1 MIYGLGT
8 GNIINA
14 GVREVIP
21 LSVGELGEHKY
32 LRRKMLELGYKRKNM
47 AKRKMPRCMS
57 TQHPD
62 NATTP
67 FFSNAQ
73 VMEGEDEVKE
83 AFYVYSTLGC
93 MEQMWDSEGK
103 EVDNYVVKKLLNN
116 YGHYFAKN
124 KLGKD
129 LFLTVRVPNPG
140 VEKTEGKIL
149 LEALEGIPRNF
160 DAASAFY
167 GEEVAPIFEIIL
179 PMTTDTVSLE
189 RVKNYY
195 ERFVVGKGKGK
206 LSQKDITVEE
216 WIGKFGPETINV
228 IPLVEDLDSMR
239 DIKKIVGGYLQGK
252 KMEYQR
258 VFLARSDPALNY
270 GSAAAVLI
278 IKNALLQLQEVEEK
292 ESVEIYP
299 ILGAG
304 TAPFRGNLRPDN
316 VDSFLEAYPS
326 MQTYTIQSAFKYD
339 YEPSVVMEGIS
350 KLNNTKRE
358 KPIEVDEGKSSAIA
372 AKISAEYLKQVK
384 VLAPIINTAAKFIPS
399 RRKRKLHVG
408 LFGYSRQMH
417 GGVKLPR
424 AIRFCCALY
433 SVGIP
438 PEMLG
443 VNALNEKELDYV
455 REVYP
460 AFDADLRDSLQY
472 VNKEN
477 LAKFPEIEK
486 KMKGVLGL
494 VDYEIDSVHAKLSK
508 AILRKVQ
515 EPHSE
520 TIEEE
525 ILKAAMIRKFL
536 G

>member
-1 MIYGLGT
+1 
-8 GNIINA
+8 
-14 GVREVIP
+14 
-21 LSVGELGEHKY
+21 
-32 LRRKMLELGYKRKNM
+32 M

-67 FFSNAQ
+67 FFSDSQ
-73 VMEGEDEVKE
+73 VMGGEDEVKE

-93 MEQMWDSEGK
+93 SEQMWDSEGK

-124 KLGKD
+124 RLGRD
-129 LFLTVRVPNPG
+129 RFLTVRVPNPG
-140 VEKTEGKIL
+140 VDKTEGKIL

-179 PMTTDTVSLE
+179 PMTTDTVSLD
-189 RVKNYY
+189 RIRNYY
-195 ERFVVGKGKGK
+195 ERVVVGKGKGR
-206 LSQKDITVEE
+206 LSPRDITVEE
-216 WIGKFGPETINV
+216 WIGKFGPKTINV

-239 DIKKIVGGYLQGK
+239 GIGKIVGDYLHGK

-278 IKNALLQLQEVEEK
+278 IKNALLQLRGVEEE
-292 ESVEIYP
+292 ESVEIHP

-316 VDSFLEAYPS
+316 VDSFLKAYPS
-326 MQTYTIQSAFKYD
+326 MQTYSIQSAFKYD
-339 YEPSVVMEGIS
+339 YEPSEVMAGIS
-350 KLNNTKRE
+350 RLNETKRG
-358 KPIEVDEGKSSAIA
+358 KPIEVDEKKSSLIA
-372 AKISAEYLKQVK
+372 AKISAEYMKQLK
-384 VLAPIINTAAKFIPS
+384 VLAPIINTTAKYIPS

-408 LFGYSRQMH
+408 LFGYSRQMS

-424 AIRFCCALY
+424 AIRFCCSLY
-433 SVGIP
+433 SIGIP

-460 AFDADLRDSLQY
+460 GFDSDLRDSLKY
-472 VNKEN
+472 LNASN
-477 LAKFPEIEK
+477 LAKFPALEK

-494 VDYEIDSVHAKLSK
+494 VDYEVDSIHAKLSTH
-508 AILRKVQ
+508 ILRKVR
-515 EPHSE
+515 EAHPE

-525 ILKAAMIRKFL
+525 IISAARIRKFL

>member
-1 MIYGLGT
+1 
-8 GNIINA
+8 
-14 GVREVIP
+14 
-21 LSVGELGEHKY
+21 
-32 LRRKMLELGYKRKNM
+32 M

-93 MEQMWDSEGK
+93 TEQMWDSEGK

-160 DAASAFY
+160 DAASVFY
-167 GEEVAPIFEIIL
+167 GEGVAPIFEVIL

-189 RVKNYY
+189 RVRNYY
-195 ERFVVGKGKGK
+195 EKFVVGKGKGR
-206 LSQKDITVEE
+206 LSAKDITVEE
-216 WIGKFGPETINV
+216 WIGKFGPESINV

-239 DIKKIVGGYLQGK
+239 GVKGIVGGYLRGK

-278 IKNALLQLQEVEEK
+278 IKNALLQLQAVEEA
-292 ESVEIYP
+292 ESVEIHP

-304 TAPFRGNLRPDN
+304 TAPFRGNLRPGN
-316 VDSFLEAYPS
+316 VDSFLKAYPS

-339 YEPSVVMEGIS
+339 YEPSEVMGGV
-350 KLNNTKRE
+350 KRLNETKRGR
-358 KPIEVDEGKSSAIA
+358 PIGVDEAKSSAIA
-372 AKISAEYLKQVK
+372 AKISSEYMKQLK
-384 VLAPIINTAAKFIPS
+384 VLAPIINTTAKYIPS

-408 LFGYSRQMH
+408 LFGYSRQMS

-424 AIRFCCALY
+424 AIRFCCSLY
-433 SVGIP
+433 SIGIP

-460 AFDADLRDSLQY
+460 GFDADLMDSLRY
-472 VNKEN
+472 LNSGN
-477 LAKFPEIEK
+477 LAKFPALQK

-494 VDYEIDSVHAKLSK
+494 VDYEADKVHAKLSTH
-508 AILRKVQ
+508 ILRKVG
-515 EPHSE
+515 EAHPE

>member
-1 MIYGLGT
+1 
-8 GNIINA
+8 
-14 GVREVIP
+14 
-21 LSVGELGEHKY
+21 
-32 LRRKMLELGYKRKNM
+32 M

-67 FFSNAQ
+67 FFSDSQ

-93 MEQMWDSEGK
+93 TEQMWDSEGK

-116 YGHYFAKN
+116 YGYYFAKN

-149 LEALEGIPRNF
+149 LEALEAIPRNF
-160 DAASAFY
+160 DAAGVFY
-167 GEEVAPIFEIIL
+167 GDEIAPIFEIIL
-179 PMTTDTVSLE
+179 PMTTNTISLE
-189 RVKNYY
+189 RIKNYY
-195 ERFVVGKGKGK
+195 EKFVVGKGKGR
-206 LSQKDITVEE
+206 LSSGDITVEE

-228 IPLVEDLDSMR
+228 IPLVEDLGSMR
-239 DIKKIVGGYLQGK
+239 NIKQIVGDYLKGK
-252 KMEYQR
+252 NMEYQR

-278 IKNALLQLQEVEEK
+278 LKNALLQLQGVEEE
-292 ESVEIYP
+292 ESVEIHP

-316 VDSFLEAYPS
+316 VDSFLKAYPS
-326 MQTYTIQSAFKYD
+326 LQTYTIQSAFKYD
-339 YEPSVVMEGIS
+339 FEPRQVIEGIS
-350 KLNNTKRE
+350 KLNSTKRAA
-358 KPIEVDEGKSSAIA
+358 PIAVDEKRSSEIA
-372 AKISAEYLKQVK
+372 ARISSEYMKQLK
-384 VLAPIINTAAKFIPS
+384 VLAPLINTTAKFIPS

-408 LFGYSRQMH
+408 LFGYSRQMS

-424 AIRFCCALY
+424 AIRFCCSLY
-433 SVGIP
+433 SIGIP

-443 VNALNEKELDYV
+443 VNALTEKDLDYV
-455 REVYP
+455 RAIYP
-460 AFDADLRDSLQY
+460 GFDSDLRDSLKY
-472 VNKEN
+472 LNREN
-477 LAKFPEIEK
+477 LEKFPTLAK
-486 KMKGVLGL
+486 KMGGVLKL
-494 VDYEIDSVHAKLSK
+494 VDYEVDREHARLSK
-508 AILRKVQ
+508 HILRKVQ
-515 EPHSE
+515 ETHPE

-525 ILKAAMIRKFL
+525 ILEAAMLRKFL